1 MGMVNTNNRIAFMV
15 QNISAIRFR
24 KSFLGSL
31 KQPDLESAILIDMT
45 SNASSP
51 TNVRLRIVWISVL
64 MAFGLYLTRNTIG
77 EIVKSDSFLK
87 DTSLVGA
94 DSTRF
99 SVELKDGLENSQV
112 QSWLTSKQ
120 SSDAKALDFSKI
132 KTPYTVADRLTL
144 EQADRLLGELESNGG
159 TGFRRISKSQIGDI
173 LGAFFFSYALF
184 QVPAGWF
191 SDRLGARRMLTL
203 YIFIWSILTLM
214 TGWVASLYGLMV
226 ARFLFGFAQSGA
238 YPTSSAIVRRWFPVS
253 SRGRASGLIAFGGR
267 FGGATAPFLTTLL
280 ILQLGS
286 WRSVL
291 SIYGL
296 LGIAIAVAYYW
307 IVRDRP
313 SEHPSCNSAE
323 RELIGPIADDRKP
336 ELRDITKMIGLY
348 CGSRSLW
355 LNSLGQFCVNIGWAF
370 LVTWLPT
377 YLKETHKVSDSQGSL
392 MVTLVLATGMLG
404 QLLGGR
410 ATDWSVGK
418 FGLRLGRVLP
428 ISVANCIAGIA
439 YVCCLFI
446 DSAWGVVLCC
456 AIVSLMTD
464 FANPS
469 IWAFMQD
476 VGGRNTGAIFGWA
489 NMWGNFGASVSSKIV
504 PVLLLYGATS
514 GSGQSLVFITCAC
527 AFFVAGLA
535 ALGMDATKPLQPASP
550 VS

>member
-1 MGMVNTNNRIAFMV
+1 MNSTT
-15 QNISAIRFR
+15 
-24 KSFLGSL
+24 
-31 KQPDLESAILIDMT
+31 P
-45 SNASSP
+45 SSSS
-51 TNVRLRIVWISVL
+51 VRLQIVWVSVL
-64 MAFGLYLTRNTIG
+64 MAFGLYLTRNTLG

-87 DTSLVGA
+87 DSWLVKA

-99 SVELKDGLENSQV
+99 SVELSEGLGNSQV
-112 QSWLTSKQ
+112 QEWLTSRRGT
-120 SSDAKALDFSKI
+120 SDPPLDFAKI
-132 KTPYTVADRLTL
+132 KTPHTVADQLTS
-144 EQADRLLGELESNGG
+144 EQADRLLAELESTGAS
-159 TGFRRISKSQIGDI
+159 GFRRISKSQIGSI

-203 YIFIWSILTLM
+203 YILIWSILTLM
-214 TGWVASLYGLMV
+214 TGWVGSLYGLMF
-226 ARFLFGFAQSGA
+226 ARFMFGFAQSGA

-267 FGGATAPFLTTLL
+267 FGGAVAPFLTTLL

-286 WRSVL
+286 WRTVMWV
-291 SIYGL
+291 YGL
-296 LGIAIAVAYYW
+296 VGIAIAVAYY
-307 IVRDRP
+307 IVVRDRP
-313 SEHPSCNSAE
+313 SEHPGCSIAE

-336 ELRDITKMIGLY
+336 ELRDIAKMIGLY

-355 LNSLGQFCVNIGWAF
+355 LNSLGQFCVNVGWAF

-377 YLKETHKVSDSQGSL
+377 YLKETHKVSDQQGSI

-410 ATDWSVGK
+410 ATDWSVGR

-428 ISVANCIAGIA
+428 ISVANFIAGCA
-439 YVCCLFI
+439 YVSCLFI
-446 DSAWGVVLCC
+446 DSAWGVVICC

-489 NMWGNFGASVSSKIV
+489 NMWGNFGASASSKVV
-504 PVLLLYGATS
+504 PMMLLYGASS
-514 GSGQSLVFITCAC
+514 GSGQNLVFVTCAC
-527 AFFVAGLA
+527 AFFIAGCA
-535 ALGMDATKPLQPASP
+535 ALGMDATKPLQTDSPATA
-550 VS
+550 

>member
-1 MGMVNTNNRIAFMV
+1 
-15 QNISAIRFR
+15 
-24 KSFLGSL
+24 
-31 KQPDLESAILIDMT
+31 
-45 SNASSP
+45 
-51 TNVRLRIVWISVL
+51 
-64 MAFGLYLTRNTIG
+64 
-77 EIVKSDSFLK
+77 
-87 DTSLVGA
+87 
-94 DSTRF
+94 
-99 SVELKDGLENSQV
+99 
-112 QSWLTSKQ
+112 
-120 SSDAKALDFSKI
+120 
-132 KTPYTVADRLTL
+132 
-144 EQADRLLGELESNGG
+144 
-159 TGFRRISKSQIGDI
+159 
-173 LGAFFFSYALF
+173 
-184 QVPAGWF
+184 
-191 SDRLGARRMLTL
+191 MLTL
-203 YIFIWSILTLM
+203 YILIWSILTLM
-214 TGWVASLYGLMV
+214 TGWVASLYGLMI

-267 FGGATAPFLTTLL
+267 LGGATAPFLTTLL

-286 WRSVL
+286 WRTVL

-313 SEHPSCNSAE
+313 SDHPSCNLAE
-323 RELIGPIADDRKP
+323 REFIGPIADDRKP
-336 ELRDITKMIGLY
+336 RLGDIAKMIGLY

-355 LNSLGQFCVNIGWAF
+355 LNSLGQFSVNFGWAF

-439 YVCCLFI
+439 YISCLFI
-446 DSAWGVVLCC
+446 DSAWGVVACC

-489 NMWGNFGASVSSKIV
+489 NMWGNFGASASAKIV
-504 PVLLLYGATS
+504 PALLLYGATS

-527 AFFVAGLA
+527 AFFIAGLA
-535 ALGMDATKPLQPASP
+535 ALGTDATKPLQTPSTVA
-550 VS
+550 

>member
-1 MGMVNTNNRIAFMV
+1 MNSSTP
-15 QNISAIRFR
+15 ST
-24 KSFLGSL
+24 
-31 KQPDLESAILIDMT
+31 T
-45 SNASSP
+45 S
-51 TNVRLRIVWISVL
+51 VRLQIVWVSVL
-64 MAFGLYLTRNTIG
+64 MALGLYLTRNSLG
-77 EIVKSDSFLK
+77 EIVKSESFLK
-87 DTSLVGA
+87 DSALVQA
-94 DSTRF
+94 SSTRF
-99 SVELKDGLENSQV
+99 SVELTDGIENEQV
-112 QSWLTSKQ
+112 RSWLRSRQPPGDKP
-120 SSDAKALDFSKI
+120 LDFERI
-132 KTPYTVADRLTL
+132 KLPYMVADQLRSD
-144 EQADRLLGELESNGG
+144 QADALVSELESQGAQ
-159 TGFRRISKSQIGDI
+159 GFRRISKNQIGSV

-203 YIFIWSILTLM
+203 YILVWSLLTWM
-214 TGWVASLYGLMV
+214 TGWVGSLYGLMF
-226 ARFLFGFAQSGA
+226 ARFFFGFAQSGA

-267 FGGATAPFLTTLL
+267 LGGALAPFLTTLL

-286 WRSVL
+286 WRTVL
-291 SIYGL
+291 SVYGL
-296 LGIAIAVAYYW
+296 LGIAIAGAYYW

-313 SEHPSCNSAE
+313 SEHPACNRSE
-323 RELIGPIADDRKP
+323 QELIGQIPDDAKP
-336 ELRDITKMIGLY
+336 ELRDIAKMIGLY

-377 YLKETHKVSDSQGSL
+377 YLKETHKVSEQQGAF

-410 ATDWSVGK
+410 ATDWSVK
-418 FGLRLGRVLP
+418 RFGLRKGRVFP
-428 ISVANCIAGIA
+428 IAVANCIAGCS
-439 YVCCLFI
+439 YLGCLMI
-446 DSAWGVVLCC
+446 DSVWGVVICC

-489 NMWGNFGASVSSKIV
+489 NMWGNFGASVSSKVV
-504 PVLLLYGATS
+504 PLLLAYGSSS

-527 AFFVAGLA
+527 AFFIAGCA
-535 ALGMDATKPLQPASP
+535 ALGMDATKPLQTSSTPAA
-550 VS
+550 